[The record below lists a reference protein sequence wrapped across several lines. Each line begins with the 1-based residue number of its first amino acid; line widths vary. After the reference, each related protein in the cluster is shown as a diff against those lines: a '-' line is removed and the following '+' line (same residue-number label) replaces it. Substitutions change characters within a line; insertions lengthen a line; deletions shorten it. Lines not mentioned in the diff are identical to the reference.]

1 VTEPTGFDTWLT
13 GGGTRALAELKTLG
27 GTLMIWVV
35 VVVVVVVVVEV
46 VVVGRGGGGPTEEAD
61 IFVVASEMT
70 NDVAADIVVVVS
82 EVTNDVAC
90 PSWVNVTVTVFVT
103 Q

>member
-1 VTEPTGFDTWLT
+1 MV
-13 GGGTRALAELKTLG
+13 
-27 GTLMIWVV
+27 IWIV

-46 VVVGRGGGGPTEEAD
+46 VVVGEGEEGEEGPTKE
-61 IFVVASEMT
+61 
-70 NDVAADIVVVVS
+70 ADIVVVVS

-103 Q
+103 H